1 MHFDVPLSS
10 PVAATLAYWVGLCAL
25 RRAKLPRLEL
35 RRFTVAHDLALRAFS
50 AVLLGLLVGDGARA
64 AREPGRVVVWCDARR
79 TGASLDGRL
88 ALWFTLFY
96 ASKIYEFIDTVLL
109 VLKGK
114 EVIALHSFHHWST
127 LWVVWVPMV
136 ERVAVA
142 WVAICANLAVHVI
155 MYYYYA
161 MAAMGRP
168 SVWKRWLTTA
178 QIAQFVADIA
188 SVVPALLHGGCSGS
202 TAGHVL
208 PTAIVA
214 VFLAMFVDFYRRSY
228 RSSSSVKDKVL

>member
-1 MHFDVPLSS
+1 MHHFNVPLLS
-10 PVAATLAYWVGLCAL
+10 PVAATFAYWVGLYAL
-25 RRAKLPRLEL
+25 RRLRLPKLEL
-35 RRFTVAHDLALRAFS
+35 RRFTVAHDLGLSAFS
-50 AVLLGLLVGDGARA
+50 AVLLALMLYDLARA
-64 AREPGRVVVWCDARR
+64 ALEHGPEVLWCDARR
-79 TGASLDGRL
+79 TGATLDGRM

-136 ERVAVA
+136 ERVSVA

-161 MAAMGRP
+161 MAALGRT

-178 QIAQFVADIA
+178 QIAQFVADIV

-202 TAGHVL
+202 VLGHLL
-208 PTAIVA
+208 PTSIVA

-228 RSSSSVKDKVL
+228 SSVKNKVL